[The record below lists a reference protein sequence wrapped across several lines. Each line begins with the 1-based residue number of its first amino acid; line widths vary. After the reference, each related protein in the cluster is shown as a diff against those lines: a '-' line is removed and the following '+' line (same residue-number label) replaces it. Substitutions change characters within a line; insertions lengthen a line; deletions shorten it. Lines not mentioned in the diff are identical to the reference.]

1 MSFILFYEIKEQRK
15 ITFEEVKMYCSN
27 LVVNIIKQAALTYP
41 SFLGQSSA
49 GVSIDVK
56 IKLCKTIR
64 TSFVRRVR
72 SKRDFGWQGL

>member
-27 LVVNIIKQAALTYP
+27 LVVNIIKQLALTYP

-56 IKLCKTIR
+56 IKLCK
-64 TSFVRRVR
+64 
-72 SKRDFGWQGL
+72 

>member
-27 LVVNIIKQAALTYP
+27 LVVNIIKQLALTYL

-56 IKLCKTIR
+56 IELCK
-64 TSFVRRVR
+64 
-72 SKRDFGWQGL
+72 